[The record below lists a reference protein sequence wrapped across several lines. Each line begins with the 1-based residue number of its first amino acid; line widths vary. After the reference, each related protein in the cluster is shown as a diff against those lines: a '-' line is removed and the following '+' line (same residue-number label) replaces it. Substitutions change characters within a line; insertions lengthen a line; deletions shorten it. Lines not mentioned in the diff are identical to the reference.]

1 MDCMNII
8 NNINNNNNNNN
19 NNNINE
25 IKNTYQ
31 YQIILSLVNVHN
43 NFIINNIIFFI
54 KSNLAILYKK
64 VLLNKLIKNYITF
77 SNVYSFMNTIKFN
90 NIDIYNSLFVNN
102 NINNRNIKHKLF
114 IDINKFLLSNNTL
127 EINNL
132 YISICNNLINY
143 KLEDIYNIFILDVVK
158 CIVKSSLS
166 FLYKKIILINYLSE
180 YMNDDNE
187 KLIYNFIKNNDE
199 KLYKK
204 VSNNYEIFRYNK
216 RRKDYLDHLYQNINR
231 SRNYYKNNK
240 NIINKKRN
248 KFKINI

>member
-1 MDCMNII
+1 MDYLNII
-8 NNINNNNNNNN
+8 NNM
-19 NNNINE
+19 NNINE

-31 YQIILSLVNVHN
+31 YQIILYLVNIHN

-54 KSNLAILYKK
+54 KSNLGILYKK

-102 NINNRNIKHKLF
+102 NINNKNNRHKLF
-114 IDINKFLLSNNTL
+114 IDINNFLLSNNTL

-132 YISICNNLINY
+132 YISIYINLINY

-158 CIVKSSLS
+158 CIVKSSLC
-166 FLYKKIILINYLSE
+166 FLYKKNILIKYLSE
-180 YMNDDNE
+180 YMNVNNE

-199 KLYKK
+199 KLYEK
-204 VSNNYEIFRYNK
+204 VSNNYKIFRYNT
-216 RRKDYLDHLYQNINR
+216 RRKDYLDYLYQNINR

-240 NIINKKRN
+240 NNKYIINKK
-248 KFKINI
+248 KK

>member
-1 MDCMNII
+1 M
-8 NNINNNNNNNN
+8 
-19 NNNINE
+19 
-25 IKNTYQ
+25 
-31 YQIILSLVNVHN
+31 
-43 NFIINNIIFFI
+43 
-54 KSNLAILYKK
+54 
-64 VLLNKLIKNYITF
+64 
-77 SNVYSFMNTIKFN
+77 SNVKEDFLIPY
-90 NIDIYNSLFVNN
+90 YNSLFINN

-199 KLYKK
+199 KLYEK

>member
-1 MDCMNII
+1 MDCLNII
-8 NNINNNNNNNN
+8 NNM
-19 NNNINE
+19 NNINE

-31 YQIILSLVNVHN
+31 YQIILSLVNIHN

-54 KSNLAILYKK
+54 KSNLGILYKK

-77 SNVYSFMNTIKFN
+77 SNVYSFMNTIKIN

-102 NINNRNIKHKLF
+102 RNKLF

-132 YISICNNLINY
+132 YISIYINLINY
-143 KLEDIYNIFILDVVK
+143 KLEDIYNIFILDIIK
-158 CIVKSSLS
+158 FIVKSSLS
-166 FLYKKIILINYLSE
+166 LLYKKVILINYLYE

-187 KLIYNFIKNNDE
+187 KLIYDCIKNNDE
-199 KLYKK
+199 KIYEKI
-204 VSNNYEIFRYNK
+204 SNYEIFRYNK
-216 RRKDYLDHLYQNINR
+216 RRKNYLNHIQQNLNR

-248 KFKINI
+248 KYKK